1 MARKAPAP
9 RSPGRQTRVIALIAP
24 KGPEYSLRLIEGVL
38 SVTAGNSRCRFIDV
52 PCDKDGS
59 KRPQIDALDVD
70 GVLSWKNPVAPWVLE
85 LRDRGTKMVSLN
97 PDWVAEG
104 IPCVGM
110 DPDANVRKG
119 LEHLARLGRRHA
131 AYIDHRSRTSPSRQ
145 RKREAFLAG
154 ARSRGWSA
162 AVMEVAGTP
171 SEERKRLTQPQR
183 EKELV
188 TFIRRLPLPA
198 VAFCDDDYV
207 AALVC
212 GVAGHLGLS
221 VPGDI
226 AVLGQFDLA
235 ITRFSVPTISSCPNA
250 GQGVGA
256 AGMHMLND
264 ILAGRPAPTRP
275 LLVKPPPVVC
285 RESTGG
291 TTVRDDDLARAHEMI
306 QKFAC
311 QGLTAQQL
319 IQRVAASQKTF
330 NRRYEAAYGRTLG
343 AAIRHAR
350 VEKAKGWLATTDL
363 SVGRIADL
371 CGFDEA
377 TNFIAFFRRE
387 VGCTPGDYRARARE
401 TRSTRP

>member
-9 RSPGRQTRVIALIAP
+9 RSPGRKTRVIALIAP
-24 KGPEYSLRLIEGVL
+24 KGHEYSLRLIEGVL

-52 PCDKDGS
+52 PCDEDGS

-70 GVLSWKNPVAPWVLE
+70 GVLFWKNPVAPWVLE

-154 ARSRGWSA
+154 ARSRGWTA

-250 GQGVGA
+250 GQAVGA

-291 TTVRDDDLARAHEMI
+291 TTVRDEDMARVHELI
-306 QKFAC
+306 ERFAC
-311 QGLTAQQL
+311 QGVTVAQLLTRFAL
-319 IQRVAASQKTF
+319 SHKTLTK
-330 NRRYEAAYGRTLG
+330 RYLAAYGHKPG
-343 AAIRHAR
+343 VAIRLVR
-350 VEKAKGWLATTDL
+350 VERAKELLTTTDL
-363 SVGRIADL
+363 TIGRISDM
-371 CGFDEA
+371 CGFDDQA
-377 TNFIAFFRRE
+377 NFTFFFKRE
-387 VGCTPGDYRARARE
+387 VGCVPGAYRAGAR
-401 TRSTRP
+401 